1 MPARPVA
8 LTPIMQHLPQLPDFY
23 GDLALVAV
31 EIAALFLVYLVLR
44 VPLGIVRRR
53 LAAGPERTRGRAV
66 AARVAGMSATLL
78 LVALI
83 LGSMF
88 AVGFAV
94 YLFLQGEGVLG
105 GTVRRIQAL
114 PPDYFQAFG
123 FALAKAAGAIAVT
136 LLVVVIARRTLSFVQ
151 RRALAWERLTAN
163 DAAVDAF
170 FNLLKAVV
178 TTGLWLSVMAVV
190 AIWLGLPRSV
200 PALLLLAL
208 RVYLIGAIGLLLVRG
223 IASVVDTL
231 DAMSAK
237 FAGPT
242 TLLRYYHDLR
252 GLVPLL
258 RRCVELAIWLGVASL
273 VVLQIESTAAFAVYG
288 PRLIQAVGVFF
299 VARVA
304 AEAADLI
311 ITRSQGDTEGLSD
324 TERQQRATLIP
335 LVLSF
340 VRGAIYFV
348 ALVVMLTVLDLN
360 PLPLLAGAGILGV
373 VVGFGAQPV
382 ITDVVSG
389 FFILFE
395 NQFLVGDYVEIGN
408 ARGVV
413 EAIQLRTTRIRD
425 PNGQQHIVRNGLMS
439 GVVNYSKA
447 YTFAVVELEVRYET
461 DLRQVYNVLTGI
473 GSEFATDHQDVLE
486 PTVVSGVERFTGS
499 GIVIRTTTKV
509 RPGTH
514 GQVAR
519 DLRQAILTA
528 FATKGLKM
536 PTATASS

>member
-1 MPARPVA
+1 MV
-8 LTPIMQHLPQLPDFY
+8 
-23 GDLALVAV
+23 
-31 EIAALFLVYLVLR
+31 
-44 VPLGIVRRR
+44 
-53 LAAGPERTRGRAV
+53 
-66 AARVAGMSATLL
+66 
-78 LVALI
+78 
-83 LGSMF
+83 
-88 AVGFAV
+88 AVGFAG
-94 YLFLQGEGVLG
+94 YLVIHGEGVLG
-105 GTVRRIQAL
+105 GTLNRVRAL
-114 PPDYFQAFG
+114 PPDYFRALG
-123 FALAKAAGAIAVT
+123 FALAKAAGAIVVT

-170 FNLLKAVV
+170 FNLLKTVV
-178 TTGLWLSVMAVV
+178 TAGLWLSVLAAV
-190 AIWLGLPRSV
+190 AMWLGLPPSF

-242 TLLRYYHDLR
+242 TPLRYYHDLR

-258 RRCVELAIWLGVASL
+258 RRCIELAIWLAVASL
-273 VVLQIESTAAFAVYG
+273 VVLQIESVAAFAVYG

-299 VARVA
+299 LARVA

-311 ITRSQGDTEGLSD
+311 ITRSQGDTAGLSD

-348 ALVVMLTVLDLN
+348 AVVVILTVLDLN

-413 EAIQLRTTRIRD
+413 ESIQLRTTRIRD

-447 YTFAVVELEVRYET
+447 YTFAVVELEVRYES
-461 DLRQVYNVLTGI
+461 DLRQVYNVLSDI
-473 GSEFATDHQDVLE
+473 GAEFATDHQDVLE

-528 FATKGLKM
+528 FAAKGLKM
-536 PTATASS
+536 PTATAAS

>member
-1 MPARPVA
+1 
-8 LTPIMQHLPQLPDFY
+8 
-23 GDLALVAV
+23 
-31 EIAALFLVYLVLR
+31 
-44 VPLGIVRRR
+44 
-53 LAAGPERTRGRAV
+53 
-66 AARVAGMSATLL
+66 
-78 LVALI
+78 
-83 LGSMF
+83 
-88 AVGFAV
+88 
-94 YLFLQGEGVLG
+94 
-105 GTVRRIQAL
+105 
-114 PPDYFQAFG
+114 
-123 FALAKAAGAIAVT
+123 
-136 LLVVVIARRTLSFVQ
+136 VVVIARRTLSFVQ

-170 FNLLKAVV
+170 FNLLKTVV
-178 TTGLWLSVMAVV
+178 TTGLWLSVLAVV
-190 AIWLGLPRSV
+190 AIWLGLPPSV

-231 DAMSAK
+231 DALSAK

-258 RRCVELAIWLGVASL
+258 RRCIELAIWLGVASL
-273 VVLQIESTAAFAVYG
+273 VVLQIESIAAFAVYG

-509 RPGTH
+509 GLEPTDSGARSSPGDPDGICDEGTQDADRHRFELTRTPALLPARCTCRGRRPLEPARMPQHPHRWSERTRVRCPLSRSARANAVVLLSANTGPGDWPDLTSELGRKQKLAGRPARVFPSRLAAERFREDLAGETGRREKAVGAVTLACH
-514 GQVAR
+514 G
-519 DLRQAILTA
+519 
-528 FATKGLKM
+528 
-536 PTATASS
+536 